1 MLLLKALSL
10 SLFSRRALARR
21 AESPSRCGAERLIA
35 RLRAR
40 RIATRSSVLSIACHS
55 ARAASSSPRPRGSQQ
70 CAMAAVWGR
79 RAFGRGLGPQAR
91 WGRPF
96 GAAGTGTRRCNA
108 GKNPEAVGP
117 ETWSP
122 LPACGACG
130 GGGFFPPH
138 PSRPSPDCLASEP
151 SERRAR
157 ARCSACTRAP
167 RWPAHVNINARERRE
182 EPGDG

>member
-40 RIATRSSVLSIACHS
+40 RIASRSSVLSIACHS
-55 ARAASSSPRPRGSQQ
+55 ARAASSSAPSRQPAMRRGGRLGKTCIRPRSGSPGMMGTAFRHVPLQ
-70 CAMAAVWGR
+70 R
-79 RAFGRGLGPQAR
+79 RENSRGG
-91 WGRPF
+91 G
-96 GAAGTGTRRCNA
+96 
-108 GKNPEAVGP
+108 GP

-122 LPACGACG
+122 LPACGACCG
-130 GGGFFPPH
+130 PPLH
-138 PSRPSPDCLASEP
+138 PFRPSPDCLVSEP

-157 ARCSACTRAP
+157 ARCSHCVERASSRLP
-167 RWPAHVNINARERRE
+167 
-182 EPGDG
+182 